1 MDMYY
6 LLAISLVI
14 VFMFK
19 ELIKNK
25 NIKLGIIFTI
35 AIIDLVIIPESKYTI
50 GPFKLKYLT
59 LFVCQ
64 MSAIAFRTVIE
75 KREKRKS
82 HKKNQENS

>member
-14 VFMFK
+14 VFMSK

-25 NIKLGIIFTI
+25 NIELGIVFTI
-35 AIIDLVIIPESKYTI
+35 AIIDLLIIPESKYI
-50 GPFKLKYLT
+50 FGPFKLKYLT

-64 MSAIAFRTVIE
+64 MSAISFRTVIE

-82 HKKNQENS
+82 HKKSQENN

>member
-6 LLAISLVI
+6 LLAIFLVI
-14 VFMFK
+14 IFMFK

-25 NIKLGIIFTI
+25 NIEIGIVFTI
-35 AIIDLVIIPESKYTI
+35 AIIDLVIIPESKYII

-59 LFVCQ
+59 LFICQ
-64 MSAIAFRTVIE
+64 MSAIAFRAVIE

-82 HKKNQENS
+82 HKMNEENS